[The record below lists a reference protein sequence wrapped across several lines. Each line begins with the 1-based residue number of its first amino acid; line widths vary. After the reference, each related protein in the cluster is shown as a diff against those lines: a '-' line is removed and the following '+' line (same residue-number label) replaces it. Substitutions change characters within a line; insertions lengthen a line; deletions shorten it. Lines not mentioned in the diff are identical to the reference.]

1 MLLFSAINIIIFQ
14 DFQFKKQ
21 FHHGILDCLH
31 KEEVEL
37 LGRLSNFV
45 LSLKVICRKLVARK
59 QRLKGL

>member
-31 KEEVEL
+31 TEEVEL

-45 LSLKVICRKLVARK
+45 LSLKVVENW
-59 QRLKGL
+59 